1 MIQPPDEG
9 EETKERRWGGV
20 DGSPQGGE
28 AQAKSAEVEVLTT
41 EGATEILRLRLELTG
56 SRRH

>member
-1 MIQPPDEG
+1 MKVRKQ
-9 EETKERRWGGV
+9 RRGGGGGV

-28 AQAKSAEVEVLTT
+28 AQAKPAEVEVLTT
-41 EGATEILRLRLELTG
+41 EGATEILSLRLELIG